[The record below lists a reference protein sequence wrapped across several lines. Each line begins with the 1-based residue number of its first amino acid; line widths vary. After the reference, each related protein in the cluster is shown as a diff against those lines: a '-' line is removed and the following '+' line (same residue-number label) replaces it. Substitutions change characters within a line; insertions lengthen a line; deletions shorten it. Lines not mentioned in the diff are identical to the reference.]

1 VTVVEVTASALL
13 LTGSVLCLLAGAGL
27 QRFDSVFAR
36 MHAATKSMTLGLAL
50 VASGAALTVDDPGD
64 RVKLL
69 LVAALQFITAP
80 VAAHV
85 VGRAAYRS
93 GTELQADM
101 ALDELAG
108 QDLDD
113 DPRP

>member
-1 VTVVEVTASALL
+1 MSALEVAASVLL

-50 VASGAALTVDDPGD
+50 VASGAALAVDDPGD
-64 RVKLL
+64 RFKLL
-69 LVAALQFITAP
+69 LVAALQFVTAP
-80 VAAHV
+80 VAAHM

-108 QDLDD
+108 PDRDEET
-113 DPRP
+113 